1 MASTDSSFYCFPDL
15 SRKEG
20 KGSRRME
27 PAAPAF
33 RRMSSGNP
41 AAGGSRFQSP
51 GIGESARAGK
61 ARAEHI
67 EDLEQAA
74 YCRGFSDGEKNGF
87 EQGERA
93 GREAAQSR
101 LEPVLQS
108 LNQMLAE
115 LETLQRREGRCF
127 EKELVDLA
135 LAVARKIVGREL
147 AVKPEAVAGMLREAL
162 GRVEHAGRLS
172 IRMNPDDLQRLAD
185 VRPRLLEGLS
195 DPARVRFEADA
206 TLSAGGCFIESEA
219 GDIDAR
225 LERRF
230 QIVEDAFRAEAQAD
244 AAMRGQRS

>member
-1 MASTDSSFYCFPDL
+1 
-15 SRKEG
+15 
-20 KGSRRME
+20 
-27 PAAPAF
+27 
-33 RRMSSGNP
+33 
-41 AAGGSRFQSP
+41 
-51 GIGESARAGK
+51 
-61 ARAEHI
+61 
-67 EDLEQAA
+67 
-74 YCRGFSDGEKNGF
+74 
-87 EQGERA
+87 
-93 GREAAQSR
+93 
-101 LEPVLQS
+101 
-108 LNQMLAE
+108 
-115 LETLQRREGRCF
+115 
-127 EKELVDLA
+127 
-135 LAVARKIVGREL
+135 
-147 AVKPEAVAGMLREAL
+147 MLREAL